1 MCWTSQFFVVA
12 VCFFF
17 YFAQN
22 EKKKRINDGQK
33 EKKNGKKQNSSL
45 SLLLLLF
52 YFFIFFPSWQ
62 RNLCAISQ
70 CALWHSSPQY
80 AACRQFAQC
89 FSFVCSSF
97 FFFRFFFS
105 CEVFIATPQNCVW
118 RTSWKNN
125 RLREREREKNFDFS
139 SRKRG
144 TLAFFLPFFFFSNLR
159 FFGTSRSSTVSF
171 FFFKWKAKPYGWWN
185 KKKTEAI
192 AWRE

>member
-1 MCWTSQFFVVA
+1 MDRKKKKMEKNKTRPSPS
-12 VCFFF
+12 FFF
-17 YFAQN
+17 
-22 EKKKRINDGQK
+22 
-33 EKKNGKKQNSSL
+33 
-45 SLLLLLF
+45 
-52 YFFIFFPSWQ
+52 FFISLFFSHPDRETCAPFPS
-62 RNLCAISQ
+62 
-70 CALWHSSPQY
+70 ALSGTLLHSTLP
-80 AACRQFAQC
+80 
-89 FSFVCSSF
+89 VDSSHSASVSSVRLF

-118 RTSWKNN
+118 RTSFKNN